1 MSTSNPPAPGT
12 EPLRPPRTISDE
24 FRTLQST
31 VDLFQRQL
39 DSPSGTINLH
49 PFGPVNTAQTHTTF

>member
-49 PFGPVNTAQTHTTF
+49 PFGP